1 MKKEDVL
8 MAMTRMMSKEI
19 IGFSESDIHV
29 LEDEKTEADMVSSY
43 SSKGTDNRM
52 DEIIHE
58 LQAQYEKIS
67 SYRSAL
73 LLLEFHADNSPNME
87 ELNRLS
93 DFVGFIEDV
102 KLRVYENRFLK
113 GFRVSLILWNDM
125 LGAGLLRASIQR
137 KKMVYTT

>member
-8 MAMTRMMSKEI
+8 MVMTRMMSKEI

-43 SSKGTDNRM
+43 STKGTDNRM
-52 DEIIHE
+52 DEIIRE
-58 LQAQYEKIS
+58 LQTQYEKMS

-93 DFVGFIEDV
+93 DFVGFIDDV

-113 GFRVSLILWNDM
+113 GFRVSLILW
-125 LGAGLLRASIQR
+125 
-137 KKMVYTT
+137 K

>member
-29 LEDEKTEADMVSSY
+29 LEDEKTEVDMVSSY
-43 SSKGTDNRM
+43 STKGTDNRM
-52 DEIIHE
+52 DEIIRE
-58 LQAQYEKIS
+58 LQMQFEKMS

-93 DFVGFIEDV
+93 DFVGFIDDV

-113 GFRVSLILWNDM
+113 GFRVSLILW
-125 LGAGLLRASIQR
+125 
-137 KKMVYTT
+137 K

>member
-43 SSKGTDNRM
+43 STKGTDNRM
-52 DEIIHE
+52 DEIIRE
-58 LQAQYEKIS
+58 LQTQYEKIS

-93 DFVGFIEDV
+93 DFVGFIDDV
-102 KLRVYENRFLK
+102 KLRVYENP
-113 GFRVSLILWNDM
+113 
-125 LGAGLLRASIQR
+125 LLSTKSR
-137 KKMVYTT
+137 K

>member
-29 LEDEKTEADMVSSY
+29 LEDEKTEVDMVSSY
-43 SSKGTDNRM
+43 STKGTDNRM
-52 DEIIHE
+52 DEIIRE
-58 LQAQYEKIS
+58 LQTQYEKMS

-93 DFVGFIEDV
+93 DFVGFIDDV

-113 GFRVSLILWNDM
+113 GFRVSLILW
-125 LGAGLLRASIQR
+125 
-137 KKMVYTT
+137 K

>member
-43 SSKGTDNRM
+43 SAKGINRM
-52 DEIIHE
+52 DEIICE
-58 LQAQYEKIS
+58 LQTQYEKIS

-93 DFVGFIEDV
+93 DFVGFIDDV

-113 GFRVSLILWNDM
+113 GFRVSLILW
-125 LGAGLLRASIQR
+125 
-137 KKMVYTT
+137 K

>member
-43 SSKGTDNRM
+43 STKGTDNRM
-52 DEIIHE
+52 DEIIRE
-58 LQAQYEKIS
+58 LQTQYEKIS
-67 SYRSAL
+67 SYRSVL

-93 DFVGFIEDV
+93 DFVGFIDDV

-113 GFRVSLILWNDM
+113 GFRVSLILW
-125 LGAGLLRASIQR
+125 
-137 KKMVYTT
+137 K

>member
-43 SSKGTDNRM
+43 STKGTDNRM
-52 DEIIHE
+52 DEIIRE
-58 LQAQYEKIS
+58 LQTQYEKIS

-93 DFVGFIEDV
+93 DFVGFIDDV

-113 GFRVSLILWNDM
+113 GFRVSLILW
-125 LGAGLLRASIQR
+125 
-137 KKMVYTT
+137 K

>member
-19 IGFSESDIHV
+19 IGFSESNIHV

-43 SSKGTDNRM
+43 STKGTDNRM
-52 DEIIHE
+52 DEIIRE
-58 LQAQYEKIS
+58 LQTQYEKIS

-93 DFVGFIEDV
+93 DFVGFIDDV

-113 GFRVSLILWNDM
+113 GFRVSLILW
-125 LGAGLLRASIQR
+125 
-137 KKMVYTT
+137 K

>member
-1 MKKEDVL
+1 MKKEDGL

-58 LQAQYEKIS
+58 LQTQYEKIS

>member
-43 SSKGTDNRM
+43 SIQGTDNRM
-52 DEIIHE
+52 DEIIRE
-58 LQAQYEKIS
+58 LQTQYEKMS

-93 DFVGFIEDV
+93 DFVGFIDDV
-102 KLRVYENRFLK
+102 KLRVDS
-113 GFRVSLILWNDM
+113 VSLSVSE
-125 LGAGLLRASIQR
+125 ASLP
-137 KKMVYTT
+137 

>member
-58 LQAQYEKIS
+58 LQTQYEKIS

>member
-43 SSKGTDNRM
+43 STKGTDNRM
-52 DEIIHE
+52 NEIIRE
-58 LQAQYEKIS
+58 LQTQYEKIS

-93 DFVGFIEDV
+93 DFMGFIDDV

-113 GFRVSLILWNDM
+113 GFRVSLILW
-125 LGAGLLRASIQR
+125 
-137 KKMVYTT
+137 K

>member
-1 MKKEDVL
+1 
-8 MAMTRMMSKEI
+8 
-19 IGFSESDIHV
+19 
-29 LEDEKTEADMVSSY
+29 MVSSY

-58 LQAQYEKIS
+58 LQTQYEKIS

>member
-43 SSKGTDNRM
+43 STKGTDNRM
-52 DEIIHE
+52 DEIIRE
-58 LQAQYEKIS
+58 LQTQYEKIS
-67 SYRSAL
+67 SYRNAL

-93 DFVGFIEDV
+93 DFVGFIDDV

-113 GFRVSLILWNDM
+113 GFRVSLILW
-125 LGAGLLRASIQR
+125 
-137 KKMVYTT
+137 K

>member
-29 LEDEKTEADMVSSY
+29 LEDEKTEIDMVSSY
-43 SSKGTDNRM
+43 STKGTDNRM
-52 DEIIHE
+52 DEIIRE
-58 LQAQYEKIS
+58 LQKQYEKIS

-73 LLLEFHADNSPNME
+73 FLLEFHADNSPNME

-93 DFVGFIEDV
+93 DFVGFIDDV
-102 KLRVYENRFLK
+102 KLRVYENRFLN
-113 GFRVSLILWNDM
+113 GLRVSLILW
-125 LGAGLLRASIQR
+125 
-137 KKMVYTT
+137 K